1 MQGITDTPLVKVDN
15 LTIAYQMKDRVFTA
29 LDSMHM
35 TIGKGQIIGVV
46 GESGAGKSTI
56 GKAML
61 GLLDENARIA
71 SGQVTLEDTVVSNRP
86 EAFYQGIR
94 GKQIGYIYQNPM
106 TALNPVLTI
115 GEQLI
120 EIIERHTDKHGS
132 NARKYAIELLEGAE
146 VQDAESRLDKYPH
159 QMSGGLCQRV
169 VFAIAIASQPDI
181 IIADEPTTALDV
193 TVQKAVLNTL
203 KNMVQRHNIAIM
215 LITHDMGVVAEMCD
229 FVYVLRYGKLVESGA
244 TKDILANPQMAYTK
258 VLMDS
263 IPRADIKIDR
273 FKVPTPIEG
282 GNRDRAIAYLKSEKI
297 SAQTQNIM
305 LSVKNAS
312 KTFEKKGNF
321 FKGAESFRAV
331 DNVSFEVK
339 HGETVGIIGESGSGK
354 STVGRMILGLYD
366 ADAGTEILYNGKD
379 ISKITNPQDRIA
391 HCLSLQ
397 CIFQDPY
404 SSLNPRMSAED
415 NITHALK
422 AHGILSRTD
431 AKQLARDLMDL
442 VGLKSADAD
451 KKPHH
456 FSGGE
461 RQRIGI
467 ARALSFRPDFLFCDE
482 PTSALDVTVQAE
494 LLNLMKDLQ
503 QELGLTMLFV
513 SHDLAVIRQM
523 CNRVLVMKT
532 GKVVEIGTEHDIFIN
547 AQHPYTQEL
556 LESMPKF
563 NF

>member
-1 MQGITDTPLVKVDN
+1 MHTLVQVEN
-15 LTIAYQMKDRVFTA
+15 LTIQYQMKTRVFTA
-29 LDSMHM
+29 LEDMHM
-35 TIGKGQIIGVV
+35 TIDRGQIIGVV

-61 GLLDENARIA
+61 GLLDENAHIA
-71 SGQVTLEDTVVSNRP
+71 SGHITLDGTVVSDQP
-86 EAFYQGIR
+86 EAFYQNIR
-94 GKQIGYIYQNPM
+94 GKRVGYIYQNPM

-120 EIIERHTDKHGS
+120 EIIERHTDKHGH
-132 NARKYAIELLEGAE
+132 NAHAYAIELLEGAE
-146 VQDAESRLDKYPH
+146 IQDAASRLSKYPH
-159 QMSGGLCQRV
+159 QLSGGLCQRV

-193 TVQKAVLNTL
+193 TVQKAVLTTL

-229 FVYVLRYGKLVESGA
+229 FVYVLRYGKLLERGT
-244 TKDILANPQMAYTK
+244 TKDILTNPQVEYTK
-258 VLMDS
+258 ILMES

-273 FKVPTPIEG
+273 FKVPTPIES
-282 GNRDRAIAYLKSEKI
+282 GNRDHAITYLKMKKNDSHM
-297 SAQTQNIM
+297 SDIM
-305 LSVKNAS
+305 LSVKNVS
-312 KTFEKKGNF
+312 KTFVKEGGF
-321 FKGAESFRAV
+321 FKGKESFKAV
-331 DNVSFEVK
+331 DNVNFEVK
-339 HGETVGIIGESGSGK
+339 HGETLGIIGESGSGK

-366 ADAGTEILYNGKD
+366 TDAGAEILYNGKD
-379 ISKITNPQDRIA
+379 ISKITDTQQRIA

-431 AKQLARDLMDL
+431 AKQLARDLMEL
-442 VGLKSADAD
+442 VGLKSADSD

-523 CNRVLVMKT
+523 CNRILVMKT
-532 GKVVEIGTEHDIFIN
+532 GKVVEMGSETDIFTN

-563 NF
+563 SF

>member
-1 MQGITDTPLVKVDN
+1 MSKL
-15 LTIAYQMKDRVFTA
+15 LTIENLSIHYRLKNRVFKA
-29 LDSMHM
+29 LKHMNM
-35 TIGKGQIIGVV
+35 TIDKGQIIGIV

-61 GLLDENARIA
+61 GLLDENAFIPN
-71 SGQVTLEDTVVSNRP
+71 GEIKLEDTVISNQQER
-86 EAFYQGIR
+86 FYQNIR
-94 GKQIGYIYQNPM
+94 SKRIGYIYQNPM

-120 EIIERHTDKHGS
+120 EIIEQHTDKKDRS
-132 NARKYAIELLEGAE
+132 ARAYAIELLKGADIA
-146 VQDAESRLDKYPH
+146 DAESRLNKYPH
-159 QMSGGLCQRV
+159 QMSGGLCQRI

-193 TVQKAVLNTL
+193 TVQKTVLNTL
-203 KNMVQRHNIAIM
+203 KNMVKKHNIAIM

-229 FVYVLRYGKLVESGA
+229 FIYVLRYGELLEYGT
-244 TKDILANPQMAYTK
+244 TKDILTRPQVEYTK
-258 VLMDS
+258 ILMES

-273 FKVPTPIEG
+273 FKVPTPLES
-282 GNRDRAIAYLKSEKI
+282 GNRDRAIAYLKSNK
-297 SAQTQNIM
+297 QNSPLKNDIM
-305 LSVKNAS
+305 LSVKNLS
-312 KTFEKKGNF
+312 KTFVKAGNF
-321 FKGAESFRAV
+321 LQNKEFFKAV
-331 DNVSFEVK
+331 DDISFEVK
-339 HGETVGIIGESGSGK
+339 HGETLGIIGESGSGK
-354 STVGRMILGLYD
+354 STVGRMVLGLYET
-366 ADAGTEILYNGKD
+366 DAGGEVIYNGKN
-379 ISKITNPQDRIA
+379 ITHITSRSERIA

-422 AHGILSRTD
+422 AHKILNRTE
-431 AKQLARDLMDL
+431 AKQLAQDLMEL
-442 VGLKSADAD
+442 VGLKSEDAS

-523 CNRVLVMKT
+523 CSRVLVMKT
-532 GKVVEIGTEHDIFIN
+532 GKMVEIGSEQDIFTKP
-547 AQHPYTQEL
+547 QHTYTQEL
-556 LESMPKF
+556 LDSMPKF
-563 NF
+563 AF